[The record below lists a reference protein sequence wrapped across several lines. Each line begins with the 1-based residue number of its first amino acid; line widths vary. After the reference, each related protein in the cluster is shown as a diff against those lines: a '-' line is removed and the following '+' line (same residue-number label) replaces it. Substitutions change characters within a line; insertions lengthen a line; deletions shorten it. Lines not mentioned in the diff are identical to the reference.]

1 MGRLEM
7 GRLEMMMK
15 KKKKKK
21 KKKRIGCWKRERLKE
36 GKIS

>member
-7 GRLEMMMK
+7 GRLEMMM
-15 KKKKKK
+15 KK

>member
-7 GRLEMMMK
+7 GRLEMMM

>member
-7 GRLEMMMK
+7 GRLEMMM
-15 KKKKKK
+15 KKKKK